1 MNNFIKLNR
10 RSDYISF
17 VEDMRDFFECPEE
30 WENFFGF
37 CLECDDDGNEL
48 EDIWSYS
55 KSNKFETEPLENEYP
70 VVVYCNIDNSADRFG
85 NFDIRI
91 FDYIPMKNLAVN
103 GLR

>member
-1 MNNFIKLNR
+1 MNSFIRLNR

-17 VEDMRDFFECPEE
+17 IEDMRDCFDCPEE

-48 EDIWSYS
+48 EDIWSYL

-70 VVVYCNIDNSADRFG
+70 VVAYCNIDNSADRFG
-85 NFDIRI
+85 NFTIRI
-91 FDYIPMKNLAVN
+91 FDYIPMKKLAVN

>member
-1 MNNFIKLNR
+1 MNSFIRLNR

-17 VEDMRDFFECPEE
+17 VEDTRDYFSCPEE

-55 KSNKFETEPLENEYP
+55 KSNKFETEPIENEEETVKNNAGLIVGFLKL
-70 VVVYCNIDNSADRFG
+70 VVGLVKQLWGKADE
-85 NFDIRI
+85 
-91 FDYIPMKNLAVN
+91 
-103 GLR
+103 

>member
-1 MNNFIKLNR
+1 MNSFIRLNR

-17 VEDMRDFFECPEE
+17 VEDIRDCFDCPEE

-37 CLECDDDGNEL
+37 CLECDDDGKEL

-70 VVVYCNIDNSADRFG
+70 VVAYCNIDNSADRFG